1 MTPTESAARHWS
13 EALTRLGACSDAVLW
28 ACTQPTY
35 EEAWQTCTRLDWLL
49 WLVARTMGE
58 RSRMPMVLAAC
69 DIVESVLHLV
79 PAGEERP
86 RKAIEVTRA
95 WCAGQATAG
104 EVDAASD
111 AARDAASVAACAA
124 RDAAWAASDAAWD
137 AAWAASDAAWD
148 AAWAAWAAARAA
160 RAARAAASAAAW
172 AAARAAASTAASA
185 AARTAQDKRSCDL
198 IRARCERPV
207 LPCDGGAT

>member
-69 DIVESVLHLV
+69 DIAESVLHLV

-95 WCAGQATAG
+95 WCAGQATAE
-104 EVDAASD
+104 EVTAVSG
-111 AARDAASVAACAA
+111 
-124 RDAAWAASDAAWD
+124 
-137 AAWAASDAAWD
+137 
-148 AAWAAWAAARAA
+148 
-160 RAARAAASAAAW
+160 
-172 AAARAAASTAASA
+172 AASA

>member
-1 MTPTESAARHWS
+1 MTAPRHWS

-95 WCAGQATAG
+95 WCAGQATAE
-104 EVDAASD
+104 EVTAVSD
-111 AARDAASVAACAA
+111 
-124 RDAAWAASDAAWD
+124 
-137 AAWAASDAAWD
+137 
-148 AAWAAWAAARAA
+148 
-160 RAARAAASAAAW
+160 AASAAAW

-207 LPCDGGAT
+207 LVVCEEDAASIRAVLEE

>member
-1 MTPTESAARHWS
+1 
-13 EALTRLGACSDAVLW
+13 
-28 ACTQPTY
+28 
-35 EEAWQTCTRLDWLL
+35 
-49 WLVARTMGE
+49 
-58 RSRMPMVLAAC
+58 MVLAAC

-111 AARDAASVAACAA
+111 AARDAASVAA
-124 RDAAWAASDAAWD
+124 WD
-137 AAWAASDAAWD
+137 AAW
-148 AAWAAWAAARAA
+148 
-160 RAARAAASAAAW
+160 AARAAASAAA
-172 AAARAAASTAASA
+172 RAAAWAAASA

>member
-1 MTPTESAARHWS
+1 
-13 EALTRLGACSDAVLW
+13 
-28 ACTQPTY
+28 
-35 EEAWQTCTRLDWLL
+35 
-49 WLVARTMGE
+49 
-58 RSRMPMVLAAC
+58 MVLAAC

-95 WCAGQATAG
+95 WCAGQATAE
-104 EVDAASD
+104 EVTAVSGAAS
-111 AARDAASVAACAA
+111 A
-124 RDAAWAASDAAWD
+124 
-137 AAWAASDAAWD
+137 
-148 AAWAAWAAARAA
+148 AAWAAAR
-160 RAARAAASAAAW
+160 